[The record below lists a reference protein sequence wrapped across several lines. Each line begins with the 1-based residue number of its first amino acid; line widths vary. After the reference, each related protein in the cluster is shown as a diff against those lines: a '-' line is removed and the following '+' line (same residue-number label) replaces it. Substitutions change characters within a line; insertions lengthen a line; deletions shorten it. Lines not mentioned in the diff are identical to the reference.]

1 MPNNII
7 SAISHIA
14 TSQILNL
21 PTIDNND
28 STNRINLVGDP
39 LEAYVKDAFA
49 NILGETNINTRLR
62 KYSEV
67 FSWTGNTNNPP
78 DFMMYGGD
86 AVEVKKISSPRSS
99 IQLNSSYP
107 KLRLFSSDP
116 MITQACRECENW
128 MEKDLIYTIGHV
140 SNHRIHSLWIVY
152 GDCFVAKSDVYS
164 RITKAIEEGIL
175 QSGVQLNKTN
185 ELARVNKV
193 DPLGITS
200 LRVRGM
206 WIIANPATVFKDLIP
221 KSSTPRT
228 INVIMSENKFYSFP
242 EDDRK
247 MLNKLPQNIYA
258 IHKIKTPS
266 PDNPA
271 ELQDTVYI
279 GLTI

>member
-1 MPNNII
+1 MPNNIL
-7 SAISHIA
+7 SAINHIA
-14 TSQILNL
+14 TSQILHLPNL
-21 PTIDNND
+21 ENS

-49 NILGETNINTRLR
+49 NCLGETNINTRLQR
-62 KYSEV
+62 YSEV

-78 DFMMYGGD
+78 DFMLDGGD

-107 KLRLFSSDP
+107 KLRLYASDP
-116 MITQACRECENW
+116 MITQACRDCEKW
-128 MEKDLIYTIGHV
+128 VEKDLIYTVGHV
-140 SNHRIHSLWIVY
+140 STSRIQSLWIVY
-152 GDCFVAKSDVYS
+152 GDCFVATNNVYTK
-164 RITKAIEEGIL
+164 ITKSIEDGIL
-175 QSGVQLNKTN
+175 QSGVQLDKTN

-221 KSSTPRT
+221 QSSTNRA

-247 MLNKLPQNIYA
+247 MLEKLPQDVCQ

-266 PDNPA
+266 PNNPA
-271 ELQDTVYI
+271 QLQDNIYI
-279 GLTI
+279 GITI